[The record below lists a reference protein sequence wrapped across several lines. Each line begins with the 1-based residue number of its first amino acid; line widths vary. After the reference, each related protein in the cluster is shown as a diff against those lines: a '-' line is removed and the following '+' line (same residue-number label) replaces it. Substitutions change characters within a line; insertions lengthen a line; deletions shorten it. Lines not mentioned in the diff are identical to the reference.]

1 MEEELMAILKKGLS
15 GEAVRRLQTK
25 LGVKADGEFGPNTE
39 KALRV
44 AVQKRSCRGVL
55 PRMA

>member
-1 MEEELMAILKKGLS
+1 MAILKKGLS

-39 KALRV
+39 KALKEW
-44 AVQKRSCRGVL
+44 QSKTVL
-55 PRMA
+55 PRTA